1 MIVMVNGMTVDVVF
15 SDGHTEQV
23 GIASE
28 WIDLLSRMDD
38 METNLW
44 ATITPDMYDAAIQ
57 ELQTITDLSIAER
70 VATILT
76 VAKENN
82 IESVVFI

>member
-1 MIVMVNGMTVDVVF
+1 
-15 SDGHTEQV
+15 
-23 GIASE
+23 
-28 WIDLLSRMDD
+28 